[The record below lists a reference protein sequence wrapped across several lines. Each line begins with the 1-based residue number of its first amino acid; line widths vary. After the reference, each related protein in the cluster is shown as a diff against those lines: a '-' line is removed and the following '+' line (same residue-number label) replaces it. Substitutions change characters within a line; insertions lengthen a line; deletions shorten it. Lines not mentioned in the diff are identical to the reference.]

1 MVGAEDKGLF
11 ADSNESSF
19 AIERDRPWI
28 PLPDSEPGCAAAA
41 LRE

>member
-1 MVGAEDKGLF
+1 MVRAKDKDLF
-11 ADSNESSF
+11 AGLNESSF